1 MDVRQYSINAI
12 EAIRKVSQYGLP
24 TLIQMRPDQH
34 PSATGKPDGFLLCM
48 ADGVPVQVLAG
59 VTSGKIKHYRRNLTE
74 VVETT
79 YAADSSGL
87 TYGWK

>member
-12 EAIRKVSQYGLP
+12 EAIRKYDLLGLP

-34 PSATGKPDGFLLCM
+34 PSAAGKPDGFLLCM
-48 ADGVPVQVLAG
+48 ADGVPVRVLAG
-59 VTSGKIKHYRRNLTE
+59 VTSGKIKYSRRNLTDVAE
-74 VVETT
+74 MT

>member
-12 EAIRKVSQYGLP
+12 EAIRKSGLLGLP

-34 PSATGKPDGFLLCM
+34 PSATGKPDGFLLCV
-48 ADGVPVQVLAG
+48 ADGVPVQVLST
-59 VTSGKIKHYRRNLTE
+59 VTSGKIKYWRRNLTDAAE
-74 VVETT
+74 MT
-79 YAADSSGL
+79 YAADASGL